1 MTATS
6 LQDRIGKVFVQHLH
20 IQPPSPDKDLIESG
34 TIDSLTFVELLA
46 RLEQEFSIRI
56 PLDDIDLN
64 QFRSIARIGEF
75 IRTKVPKSEV
85 PCGSYSTV

>member
-6 LQDRIGKVFVQHLH
+6 LQDRIGNVFVQHLH

-34 TIDSLTFVELLA
+34 TIDSLTLVELLA

-85 PCGSYSTV
+85 PRGSYSTV

>member
-6 LQDRIGKVFVQHLH
+6 LQDRIGNVFVQHLH

-85 PCGSYSTV
+85 PRGSYSTV

>member
-1 MTATS
+1 MNASS

-34 TIDSLTFVELLA
+34 IIDSLTFVELLA

-56 PLDDIDLN
+56 PLEDLDLD

-75 IRTKVPKSEV
+75 VRAKASKSEV
-85 PCGSYSTV
+85 ALGSFSTV